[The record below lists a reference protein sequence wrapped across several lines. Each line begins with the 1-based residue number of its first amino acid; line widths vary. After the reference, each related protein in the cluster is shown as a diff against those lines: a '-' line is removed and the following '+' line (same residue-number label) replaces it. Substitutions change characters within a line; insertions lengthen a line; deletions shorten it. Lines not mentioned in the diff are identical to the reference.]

1 MYKQRS
7 FFCRAVLGADDVCG
21 IVEILEAVRIIQEQ
35 GVEHRSIEVLFT
47 VAEEVYAFVAE
58 FGFNEQIHDDEGNIS
73 SISSVENGDDLS
85 CA

>member
-47 VAEEVYAFVAE
+47 VAEEVYGKGAKVFDFSRV
-58 FGFNEQIHDDEGNIS
+58 IS
-73 SISSVENGDDLS
+73 
-85 CA
+85 